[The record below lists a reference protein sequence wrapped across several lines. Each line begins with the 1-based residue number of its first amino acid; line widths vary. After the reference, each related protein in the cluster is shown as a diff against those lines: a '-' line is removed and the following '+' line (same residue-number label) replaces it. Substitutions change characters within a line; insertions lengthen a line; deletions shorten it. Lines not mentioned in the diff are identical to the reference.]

1 MKNFVYLV
9 IAFVF
14 ITILP
19 SGSNAQNVRLVTLS
33 EAITIAKQNN
43 SEYLIAKLDKMKAD
57 KQVSEVYSQNLVPTV
72 TLKSQY
78 IRNFKKQVISI
89 FGQTFTLGND
99 NSITTTLDV
108 SESIPILGTPVFSG
122 IRIAEYFQRLQEEN
136 VSKTESKIKTD
147 VKKAFLNVLLLKE
160 VIELDSQSIDN
171 ARENLRVVE
180 ARYRAG
186 VALEYDYLRA
196 KVKVET
202 LLPELTKAQ
211 NNLEI
216 ARKYLK
222 NTMGMKDR
230 EEIDAKGTL
239 SYDSTEV
246 WGSMDNVIRNI
257 SEKNVAIRQLSL
269 AKLID
274 DELVRVDNANYMPKI
289 YIFGEYGLQ
298 GNEDDGR
305 SLFNYRFYN
314 AITAGV
320 GLTWDLN
327 LFRNSYKE
335 DQSKIEV
342 LKTEEQ
348 IRDTKEKL
356 KVQAEST
363 LLNIEDAK
371 NRIQSQR
378 QIVDEAERGLDLAS
392 ISFRSGV
399 LNQIDVIDAE
409 LVVSQV
415 KLAYIQAIYDYLNAR
430 TDLEELLEK

>member
-230 EEIDAKGTL
+230 E
-239 SYDSTEV
+239 
-246 WGSMDNVIRNI
+246 
-257 SEKNVAIRQLSL
+257 
-269 AKLID
+269 
-274 DELVRVDNANYMPKI
+274 
-289 YIFGEYGLQ
+289 
-298 GNEDDGR
+298 
-305 SLFNYRFYN
+305 
-314 AITAGV
+314 
-320 GLTWDLN
+320 
-327 LFRNSYKE
+327 
-335 DQSKIEV
+335 
-342 LKTEEQ
+342 
-348 IRDTKEKL
+348 
-356 KVQAEST
+356 
-363 LLNIEDAK
+363 
-371 NRIQSQR
+371 
-378 QIVDEAERGLDLAS
+378 
-392 ISFRSGV
+392 
-399 LNQIDVIDAE
+399 
-409 LVVSQV
+409 
-415 KLAYIQAIYDYLNAR
+415 
-430 TDLEELLEK
+430 